1 MPRRAKPELSP
12 ERREAMIRDLLMWAE
27 RERQAQL
34 DKYNY
39 VYMAV
44 EAGMTTRE
52 IAEVYDVTSDTVSRW
67 RRAGERERE
76 RRRSGD
82 PDRPR
87 EPEPNR

>member
-1 MPRRAKPELSP
+1 MPRRTKPELSP
-12 ERREAMIRDLLMWAE
+12 ERREAMIRDLLFWAE
-27 RERQAQL
+27 RERQAQM
-34 DKYNY
+34 DKFDY

-52 IAEVYDVTSDTVSRW
+52 IAEVYGVTSDTVSRW
-67 RRAGERERE
+67 RRAGERERD